1 MVFDGFKKRAEEI
14 TNKAKEKAKKAT
26 DIVGD
31 YVPDEMVELKEK
43 TKEAIASASEKI
55 RDSVPEEITDKVSE
69 MATNVKETTKE
80 SIEKVSDK
88 YIDSKLDEI
97 ESYCSWCFEKHG
109 CTPKE
114 KNNFTRNVYT
124 CNGCGKEIV
133 KCRACNNKAKFS
145 GVDVSGSD
153 DVGIWSGNFCAVHE
167 GTIAKFET
175 LNWKLGSIGE
185 FRDIVERDERNY
197 KKIGTTAAFSIGGA
211 AIIAPLALAAAP
223 AVGGAIGT
231 SLLGYS
237 GAAATNAGLATLGG
251 GALAAGGAG
260 MAGGV
265 AVVTAAGSALGG
277 RYGAVISNSYY
288 GDIDGFEI
296 IKIKPGKGPSVI
308 CIDGFLTEKS
318 KEAPNKWLDDLAEIY
333 PDNEIYYVKWEAKR
347 LQDIASSASLLGSK
361 EIAKKGLLG
370 LAKSASKTAATKVAP
385 LGMAFQALGLVTNP
399 WSVAGIK
406 AYQTGALLA
415 DIIART
421 DKEYILIG
429 HSLGA
434 RVIYS
439 CLASLKTKDKVF
451 IKEAHLLG
459 GAINNSCSSDDG
471 SNSVNWLDIHK
482 AVSGSI
488 HNYYSNNDDVLKYLY
503 KVGEGVKFDFGEPI
517 GRYEIDNSCIYNIDV
532 SEHIGG
538 HTEYKSKID
547 IFLNI

>member
-1 MVFDGFKKRAEEI
+1 MFKKLRDNVENLANSTKEI
-14 TNKAKEKAKKAT
+14 ASGVSEKVEGYMPKEVSNRFSEVKDTVENTFTDLSDKA
-26 DIVGD
+26 GD
-31 YVPDEMVELKEK
+31 YL
-43 TKEAIASASEKI
+43 
-55 RDSVPEEITDKVSE
+55 DSNLE
-69 MATNVKETTKE
+69 
-80 SIEKVSDK
+80 
-88 YIDSKLDEI
+88 EI

-109 CTPKE
+109 CAPKE
-114 KNNFTRNVYT
+114 RNNFARNVYT

-133 KCRACNNKAKFS
+133 KCRTCNNKAKFS
-145 GVDVSGSD
+145 SVENTSSD

-167 GTIAKFET
+167 GAIAKFET
-175 LNWKLGSIGE
+175 LNWKLASIGE
-185 FRDIVERDERNY
+185 YRDIVEREERNY
-197 KKIGTTAAFSIGGA
+197 KKIGTTAAYSIGGA
-211 AIIAPLALAAAP
+211 AVIAPLALAAAP
-223 AVGGAIGT
+223 AIGGAIGT

-237 GAAATNAGLATLGG
+237 GAAATSAGLATLGG

-265 AVVTAAGSALGG
+265 AVVTAAGTALGG

-296 IKIKPGKGPSVI
+296 IKIKPGKGTTVI

-318 KEAPNKWLDDLAEIY
+318 KEAQKNWLNALSEKY
-333 PDNEIYYVKWEAKR
+333 PDNEIYYVKWEAKA
-347 LQDIASSASLLGSK
+347 LQDIASSISLLGGK

-370 LAKSASKTAATKVAP
+370 YAKSASKAAATKLGP
-385 LGMAFQALGLVTNP
+385 LAIAFQALGLVTNP
-399 WSVAGIK
+399 WSVAGVK

-459 GAINNSCSSDDG
+459 GAINNNCSPSDD
-471 SNSVNWLDIHK
+471 SNNVNWADIHK
-482 AVSGSI
+482 SVSGNI
-488 HNYYSNNDDVLKYLY
+488 NNYYSNNDSVLKYLY
-503 KVGEGVKFDFGEPI
+503 KVVESVKFDLGKPI
-517 GRYEIDNSCIYNIDV
+517 GRYCIKNSRVNNVDV
-532 SEHIGG
+532 SNHVNG
-538 HTEYKSKID
+538 HTKYKEKLHD
-547 IFLNI
+547 FLLQ

>member
-1 MVFDGFKKRAEEI
+1 MFKKLKENAGKVEDTI
-14 TNKAKEKAKKAT
+14 TDLSDKA
-26 DIVGD
+26 GD
-31 YVPDEMVELKEK
+31 YL
-43 TKEAIASASEKI
+43 
-55 RDSVPEEITDKVSE
+55 DSNLE
-69 MATNVKETTKE
+69 
-80 SIEKVSDK
+80 
-88 YIDSKLDEI
+88 EI
-97 ESYCSWCFEKHG
+97 ESYCSWCFEKRG

-114 KNNFTRNVYT
+114 KNNFSRNIYI
-124 CNGCGKEIV
+124 CNGCEKDVV
-133 KCRACNNKAKFS
+133 KCRACNNKAKFA
-145 GVDVSGSD
+145 GEENVASD
-153 DVGIWSGNFCAVHE
+153 DIGIWSGNFCAVHE

-185 FRDIVERDERNY
+185 FRDIVEREERNY
-197 KKIGTTAAFSIGGA
+197 KKIGTTAAFTIGGVA
-211 AIIAPLALAAAP
+211 VIAPLALAAAP

-296 IKIKPGKGPSVI
+296 IKIKQGKGPSVI

-318 KEAPNKWLDDLAEIY
+318 KKSTNEWLKSLSKVY
-333 PDNEIYYVKWEAKR
+333 PDNEIFYVKWEAKR
-347 LQDIASSASLLGSK
+347 LQDFASFASLLGGN

-370 LAKSASKTAATKVAP
+370 LAKSASKTAATKLAP
-385 LGMAFQALGLVTNP
+385 VGIAFQALGLANNP
-399 WSVAGIK
+399 WSVAGVK

-421 DKEYILIG
+421 DKEYILVG

-439 CLASLKTKDKVF
+439 CLASLKTKDKLF
-451 IKEAHLLG
+451 IKDAHLLG
-459 GAINNSCSSDDG
+459 GAINNNCSSDDDG
-471 SNSVNWLDIHK
+471 SNSVNWLEIHK
-482 AVSGSI
+482 SVSGSI
-488 HNYYSNNDDVLKYLY
+488 NNYYSNNDSVLKYLY
-503 KVGEGVKFDFGEPI
+503 KVAEGVTKFDLGKPI
-517 GRYEIDNSCIYNIDV
+517 GRHCIKNSSINNVDV
-532 SEHIGG
+532 SNHVSG
-538 HTEYKSKID
+538 HTKYKEKLHD
-547 IFLNI
+547 FLLQ